1 MTTKRLGKG
10 LGALIRPLEK
20 QDTLPA
26 GVTKIPISK
35 VKMNP
40 HQPRKTFDEKALRE
54 LEASIREK
62 GVITPITVRV
72 DGDWYIL
79 IAGERRLRASKL
91 AKKKEIPAYI
101 IEVTNDVEMMEVAL
115 IENIQRE
122 NLNPLEEAEAYAV
135 LQGEFG
141 LAQTAIAKSVG
152 KNRSTI
158 TNALRLL
165 QLPPEIKKSIRDNKI
180 SAGHG
185 RAILAM
191 KTQVGMNKL
200 WHLILDQNLSV
211 RGAEAIVKEKTQTK
225 SKSKPSRPKQKN
237 AAIRQ
242 LENEMISIFGTK
254 VRLTHKG
261 KKGGSI
267 TVDYYSDEDLERIL
281 DLLRSIK

>member
-10 LGALIRPLEK
+10 LGALIRPPEK
-20 QDTLPA
+20 QDVSPA
-26 GVTKIPISK
+26 GVTKISISK

-40 HQPRKTFDEKALRE
+40 HQPRKLFDEKTLAE

-62 GVITPITVRV
+62 GVITPITVRT
-72 DGDWYIL
+72 DGEGYIL

-91 AKKKEIPAYI
+91 AQQKEIPAYI
-101 IEVTNDVEMMEVAL
+101 IEVTSEVEMMEVAL

-122 NLNPLEEAEAYAV
+122 NLNPMEEAEAYAV
-135 LQGEFG
+135 LQSEFG

-165 QLPPEIKKSIRDNKI
+165 QLPPEIKKSLRNNKI
-180 SAGHG
+180 TAGHG

-191 KTQVGMNKL
+191 KTQAGMNKL

-211 RGAEAIVKEKTQTK
+211 RGAEAIVKEKAD
-225 SKSKPSRPKQKN
+225 SKSKPKSSKQKS

-242 LENEMISIFGTK
+242 VEDEMIAILGTK
-254 VRLTHKG
+254 VRMNHKG

-267 TVDYYSDEDLERIL
+267 TVDYFSDDDLERIL
-281 DLLRSIK
+281 DLLRSIE